1 MLIFNDYET
10 FEQIYGPN
18 PQLVKDSYR
27 YAAVSA
33 SHTPNLVTENDPHKA
48 NMKRKAHL
56 DMWNNRSLK
65 VAEPRLHA
73 LLDTFVSTLTSPNG
87 DDPAA
92 EDVKSWGKTVNLTEL
107 GTSFGFDIMMSMVT
121 GESPNLMT
129 DPEKRWMP
137 DASKHVSWRAL
148 TVSSVV
154 VRISAIKPGTNH
166 DSKRRLPS
174 NPSCI
179 CGIWTNSSWR
189 PCTKAS
195 WVSASG
201 TGTRPKPELS
211 RASLDPKT

>member
-1 MLIFNDYET
+1 MLIFNDYEA

-73 LLDTFVSTLTSPNG
+73 LLDTLVSTLTSPKEK
-87 DDPAA
+87 DSSA

-154 VRISAIKPGTNH
+154 VRSQLLNLALTMLPNLGFLPTQAASVESGQTHPGAHVQKHHGSRQVVLGH
-166 DSKRRLPS
+166 DQSPS
-174 NPSCI
+174 
-179 CGIWTNSSWR
+179 
-189 PCTKAS
+189 
-195 WVSASG
+195 
-201 TGTRPKPELS
+201 
-211 RASLDPKT
+211 

>member
-1 MLIFNDYET
+1 MVSELVHKYSLGPSHTKTHIFPGLILHIGPNMLIFNGYEAV
-10 FEQIYGPN
+10 EQIYGPN
-18 PQLVKDSYR
+18 QQLVKDSYR

-73 LLDTFVSTLTSPNG
+73 LLDTFVSTLTSTNG
-87 DDPAA
+87 GDSSADS
-92 EDVKSWGKTVNLTEL
+92 DSWSRTVNLTEL

-129 DPEKRWMP
+129 EPEKRWMP
-137 DASKHVSWRAL
+137 EASKHVSWRAL
-148 TVSSVV
+148 TVGE
-154 VRISAIKPGTNH
+154 AIVYSNLDVGT
-166 DSKRRLPS
+166 DGASPCRPYS

-179 CGIWTNSSWR
+179 FGIWTNSS
-189 PCTKAS
+189 
-195 WVSASG
+195 
-201 TGTRPKPELS
+201 
-211 RASLDPKT
+211 

>member
-73 LLDTFVSTLTSPNG
+73 LLD
-87 DDPAA
+87 
-92 EDVKSWGKTVNLTEL
+92 TEL